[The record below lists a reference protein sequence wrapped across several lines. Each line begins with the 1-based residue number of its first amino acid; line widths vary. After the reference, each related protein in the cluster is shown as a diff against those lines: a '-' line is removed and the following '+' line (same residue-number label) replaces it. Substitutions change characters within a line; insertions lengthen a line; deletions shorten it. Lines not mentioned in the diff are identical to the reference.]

1 MLNKIEQQLLD
12 KAKKQLQNKNFT
24 VSVSETN
31 VFDSSPTVSVSQY
44 ANAYTSNDEWRNYEL
59 ERIKETLNNQAA
71 VNKPLSASK
80 NKSLDLSKIKE
91 MCDRIENTKNK
102 NHNLPDNTDNNIN
115 NYINTNNNDFIFNE
129 NIHSFNVG
137 TSNYSKHKIQP
148 WDIWEEYNLNAW
160 DADIVKRVLREKYQE
175 GMSKEMSR
183 IQDYQKIIHVCL
195 KRIEQLKKLI

>member
-1 MLNKIEQQLLD
+1 MLNKVEQQLLD
-12 KAKKQLQNKNFT
+12 KAKKQLDNKNFT

-80 NKSLDLSKIKE
+80 DKSLDLSKIKE
-91 MCDRIENTKNK
+91 MYDRIENTKNE
-102 NHNLPDNTDNNIN
+102 NHNLPDNTDNNID
-115 NYINTNNNDFIFNE
+115 TNNNDFIFNE

>member
-1 MLNKIEQQLLD
+1 MLNKVEQQLLD

-24 VSVSETN
+24 VSVSKTN

-102 NHNLPDNTDNNIN
+102 NHNLPDNTDNNID
-115 NYINTNNNDFIFNE
+115 TNNNDFIFNE

>member
-1 MLNKIEQQLLD
+1 MLNEIEQQLLD
-12 KAKKQLQNKNFT
+12 KAKKQLDNKNFT
-24 VSVSETN
+24 VSISETN
-31 VFDSSPTVSVSQY
+31 DFDSTPTVSMSQY
-44 ANAYTSNDEWRNYEL
+44 ANAYTSNDVWRNYEL
-59 ERIKETLNNQAA
+59 ERVKETLNNQAA

-80 NKSLDLSKIKE
+80 DKSLNLSKIKE

-102 NHNLPDNTDNNIN
+102 NHKLPTNIDDNIN
-115 NYINTNNNDFIFNE
+115 NNIDTNNNDFIFNE
-129 NIHSFNVG
+129 DIHSFNVG

>member
-1 MLNKIEQQLLD
+1 MLNKVEQQLLD

-24 VSVSETN
+24 VSVSKTN

-115 NYINTNNNDFIFNE
+115 NDDFIFNE
-129 NIHSFNVG
+129 DIHSFNVG

-160 DADIVKRVLREKYQE
+160 DADIIKRVLREKYQE

>member
-1 MLNKIEQQLLD
+1 MLNKVEQQLLY
-12 KAKKQLQNKNFT
+12 KAKKQLDNKNFT

-80 NKSLDLSKIKE
+80 DKSLDLSKIKE
-91 MCDRIENTKNK
+91 MYDRIENTKNK
-102 NHNLPDNTDNNIN
+102 NHNLPDNTDNNID
-115 NYINTNNNDFIFNE
+115 TNNNDFIFNE

>member
-1 MLNKIEQQLLD
+1 MLNKVEQQLLD
-12 KAKKQLQNKNFT
+12 KAKKQLDNKNFT

-80 NKSLDLSKIKE
+80 DKSLDLSKIKE
-91 MCDRIENTKNK
+91 MYDRIENTKNK
-102 NHNLPDNTDNNIN
+102 NHNLPDNTDNNID
-115 NYINTNNNDFIFNE
+115 TNNNDFIFNE

>member
-1 MLNKIEQQLLD
+1 MLNKVEQQLLD
-12 KAKKQLQNKNFT
+12 KAKKQLDNKNFT

-80 NKSLDLSKIKE
+80 DKSLDLSKIKE
-91 MCDRIENTKNK
+91 MYDRIENSKNK
-102 NHNLPDNTDNNIN
+102 NHNLPDNTDNNID
-115 NYINTNNNDFIFNE
+115 TNNNDFIFNE